1 MNPHMQIKLVAGGI
15 GVVLLIL
22 IVWAA
27 QSWVIGPQRAIGT
40 RIDAAR
46 ATLERRRADLLGRDQ
61 VDTRLRT
68 YVDRT
73 FGGSQEEVDHALR
86 AALSTLG
93 EAAGLSDVAVDT
105 SAMKEITSP
114 GRRDFKGAAGKPL
127 RDEID
132 FIEAP
137 ATFRATGTWPQFNTM
152 LHALSAEPWIRQVE
166 GLRVVGKGEGETVEV
181 TIKIRTLFMP
191 ARSPDSMPNKLAIQW
206 PKPLAGASPFML
218 PPPPDTPVTVA
229 PVAATPPRPGW
240 ERWRITF
247 VGRIEG
253 VDEVHLRA
261 GKNARQQLHVG
272 QELEGCVYLG
282 NRKDADG
289 FDEAVFRRDGASW
302 LVAPGGSFADRRALA
317 R

>member
-1 MNPHMQIKLVAGGI
+1 MNPQTRLKLIAGAG

-22 IVWAA
+22 VIWAA
-27 QSWVIGPQRAIGT
+27 QAWVMSPQAFMAG

-46 ATLERRRADLLGRDQ
+46 KTLDRRRADLRGRD
-61 VDTRLRT
+61 RLQEQMKA

-73 FGGSQEEVDHALR
+73 LGGSQEEVDHALR

-93 EAAGLSDVAVDT
+93 ETSGLSDVAVDT
-105 SAMKEITSP
+105 SAMKEIASP

-127 RDEID
+127 REEVD

-152 LHALSAEPWIRQVE
+152 LHALAAEPWIRQVE
-166 GLRVVGKGEGETVEV
+166 GLRVIGKGEGETVEV
-181 TIKIRTLFMP
+181 SIKVRTLFMP
-191 ARSPDSMPNKLAIQW
+191 NRSPEDSPDKLTVQW
-206 PKPLAGASPFML
+206 PPALGGASPFML
-218 PPPPDTPVTVA
+218 PPPPEQPAAVV
-229 PVAATPPRPGW
+229 ATPSQPVPPGW
-240 ERWRITF
+240 ERWRVTF

-261 GKNARQQLHVG
+261 GSGGRRLLHVG

-282 NRKDADG
+282 NRPDGDG
-289 FDEAVFRRDGASW
+289 FDEAIFRRDEKEW
-302 LVAPGGSFADRRALA
+302 IVAPGGSFADRRALA
-317 R
+317 E